1 MPATRTPPP
10 KRSAS
15 PLVER
20 LRGAGIVAPRTAVR
34 EAERAGLALE
44 LACALL
50 EKESSGGRNV
60 FGHDPTIFAGAGSV
74 TRANYAEYKRRRL
87 ASGNKLMQGVGPCQL
102 TWWELQDAA
111 DADGGCWHPEINMR
125 VGFRHLATLVERYGR
140 ADGARRYNGSGP
152 AAEAYSRDLLA
163 KAHRWEEIVAG
174 PEAEAPANGSRR
186 ARRAEPARAQR
197 PAAQRPGAERPAAE
211 RPGAERPAVATPA
224 AARPA
229 ERGVRAMAAD
239 LRRLE
244 DESGAAWRALVAR
257 GHRRRRRLLA
267 ERAERGAA
275 ANGHQPE
282 GLTDLLAALARIEG
296 RLGTLVTL
304 SEHRAD
310 PAAPDDTPPSA
321 PSNGT
326 AATPTQL
333 SAKAPAAPSAAAMLR
348 ELEELDARRREL
360 QDELIERYVE
370 ADEQLAKLLGERQ
383 PAAARNGATPRT
395 GTAQRNGATPRT
407 GTAQR
412 NGAAPRD
419 GRDRRDPLGGRSA
432 DTIAGERGLFVRR
445 SKVALARYLAQ
456 KGTAEHA
463 ALRHRLRREAAA
475 PRNGDVASAAWTRGV
490 EAVQR
495 VAGRPV
501 TGELDGEL
509 VQLLLPFWPRDGA
522 VKRIVRSTPAWR
534 TIPGQI
540 SPNFNLKELA
550 CSDRAHTPYVIG
562 LMREQGLTKAE
573 ARERAKE
580 LARRLER
587 LRRLGGDRPLL
598 ITSAFRTKAY
608 NAQLS
613 GAATNSAH
621 TRGFA
626 VDTPPPRGVSLT
638 QHRAHVLDAFE
649 CGVGYYP
656 RGRGYFVH
664 GDFDHT
670 LGGRRTW

>member
-1 MPATRTPPP
+1 MPTAAPSR
-10 KRSAS
+10 S
-15 PLVER
+15 PLDER
-20 LRGAGIVAPRTAVR
+20 LRAAGIVGPRTAVR
-34 EAERAGLALE
+34 EAKRAGLPLE

-60 FGHDPTIFAGAGSV
+60 FGHDPTIFIGAGKV
-74 TRANYAEYKRRRL
+74 TREKYADYKRRRI

-111 DADGGCWHPEINMR
+111 DAAGGCWHPEINMR
-125 VGFRHLATLVERYGR
+125 VGFRHLAALVGRYGR
-140 ADGARRYNGSGP
+140 SEGARRYNGSGP

-163 KAHRWEEIVAG
+163 KARRWEEIVAG
-174 PEAEAPANGSRR
+174 PGTEEPANGTR
-186 ARRAEPARAQR
+186 ARRGEPARAPRANGKPPAGER
-197 PAAQRPGAERPAAE
+197 PAKRRAAERPATK
-211 RPGAERPAVATPA
+211 RPAAP
-224 AARPA
+224 RS
-229 ERGVRAMAAD
+229 VRIMAAD

-244 DESGAAWRALVAR
+244 DESTAAWRALVAH
-257 GHRRRRRLLA
+257 GHRRRRKLLA
-267 ERAERGAA
+267 ETAERQAKL
-275 ANGHQPE
+275 NGHEPE

-304 SEHRAD
+304 TEHRAEPGD
-310 PAAPDDTPPSA
+310 EPAPAEAPA
-321 PSNGT
+321 NGT
-326 AATPTQL
+326 APPANGTAPP
-333 SAKAPAAPSAAAMLR
+333 AAGAPAPEPKPAAPSTAEILR
-348 ELEELDARRREL
+348 ELEALDARRREL
-360 QDELIERYVE
+360 QDGVIERYVK
-370 ADEQLAKLLGERQ
+370 ADEQLAKLLGERG
-383 PAAARNGATPRT
+383 PAPRRDGSGKRT
-395 GTAQRNGATPRT
+395 DTAPAK
-407 GTAQR
+407 
-412 NGAAPRD
+412 RD
-419 GRDRRDPLGGRSA
+419 GRPRRDPLGGRSA
-432 DTIAGERGLFVRR
+432 NTIAGERGLFVRR
-445 SKVALARYLAQ
+445 SKVAMARYLAK

-463 ALRHRLRREAAA
+463 ALKRRLRREAAA
-475 PRNGDVASAAWTRGV
+475 PRHGDVASPAWSRGV
-490 EAVQR
+490 QAVQR
-495 VAGRPV
+495 VAGRPA

-509 VQLLLPFWPRDGA
+509 VQLLLPYWPRDGA
-522 VKRIVRSTPAWR
+522 VKRVVRSTPAWR
-534 TIPGQI
+534 AIPGQI

-550 CSDRAHTPYVIG
+550 CTDRAHTPYLTG

-573 ARERAKE
+573 ARERARQ

-608 NAQLS
+608 NATLT

-626 VDTPPPRGVSLT
+626 VDSPPPRGVSLD
-638 QHRAHVLDAFE
+638 QHRAHMLDAFE